1 MVNVTLQRV
10 DLKDV
15 KHYLFIITKERKK
28 SYFFLGYKEDGMV
41 DVRR

>member
-15 KHYLFIITKERKK
+15 KHYLFIIKKERKK
-28 SYFFLGYKEDGMV
+28 SYFFLV
-41 DVRR
+41 PADVNKMEWYG